1 MENSVVVIIHC
12 SIVIFVQHIALDQ
25 LADGILCQIRVDS
38 AGTITKQCSKM
49 VYFSGFTG
57 LQDQCDSGSLL
68 GAYQI
73 LVQGRYGKQGRNRHM
88 VLIHASVG
96 QDQNVHAFS
105 VSSVHFHEQSVNGTL

>member
-12 SIVIFVQHIALDQ
+12 SIIIFVQHIALDQ
-25 LADGILCQIRVDS
+25 LLDGILCQIRVDS
-38 AGTITKQCSKM
+38 AGTIAKQCSKM
-49 VYFSGFTG
+49 VYFSGFAG
-57 LQDQCDSGSLL
+57 FQDQCDSGPLL
-68 GAYQI
+68 GAYKI
-73 LVQGRYGKQGRNRHM
+73 LVQGRYGKQGRNGHM

>member
-1 MENSVVVIIHC
+1 MEDSIVVIIHC
-12 SIVIFVQHIALDQ
+12 CIVILIQHIALDQ
-25 LADGILCQIRVDS
+25 LLDGILCQIRVDS

-49 VYFSGFTG
+49 VYFSGFAG

-73 LVQGRYGKQGRNRHM
+73 LVQGGYGKQGRNGHM

>member
-1 MENSVVVIIHC
+1 MEDSIVVIIHC
-12 SIVIFVQHIALDQ
+12 CIVILIQHIALDQ
-25 LADGILCQIRVDS
+25 LLNGILCQIRVDS
-38 AGTITKQCSKM
+38 TGTITEQCSKM
-49 VYFSGFTG
+49 VYFSRFAG

-73 LVQGRYGKQGRNRHM
+73 LVQGGYGKQGRNGHM

-96 QDQNVHAFS
+96 QDQDVHAVS